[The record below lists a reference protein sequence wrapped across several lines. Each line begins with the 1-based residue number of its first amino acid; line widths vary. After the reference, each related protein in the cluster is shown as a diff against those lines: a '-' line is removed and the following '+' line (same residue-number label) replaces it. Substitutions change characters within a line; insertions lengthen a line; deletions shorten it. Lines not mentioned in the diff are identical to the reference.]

1 MNKILADD
9 ALDMLFRN
17 ARTPRAWT
25 QRPLPPG
32 LLERAYDLAKLGPTS
47 ANCSPLRIVF
57 CTSGEARQ
65 RLAGCAASGNQARIL
80 AAPGTAIFAYD
91 LEFYEYLPELFPHTD
106 ARAWFA
112 GKPPHI
118 ETTARRNATLQAAYY
133 ILAARACGLDA
144 GPMSG
149 FDNDKV
155 DAAFLAGTTFRS
167 DFICAFGYADAT
179 SLQDRH
185 PRFAFDRVCQVI

>member
-1 MNKILADD
+1 MNKVLPDD
-9 ALDMLFRN
+9 ALDMLFRD

-25 QRPLPPG
+25 DRPIPPG
-32 LLERAYDLAKLGPTS
+32 MLQQVYELAKMRPTS
-47 ANCSPLRIVF
+47 ANCSPLRVVF
-57 CTSGEARQ
+57 CTSAAARQ
-65 RLAGCAASGNQARIL
+65 RLVHCAASGNQARIH
-80 AAPGTAIFAYD
+80 AAPATAIFAYD
-91 LEFYEYLPELFPHTD
+91 LEFFEHLPELFPHTD

-167 DFICAFGYADAT
+167 DFICGLGYADAT
-179 SLQDRH
+179 GLNERH
-185 PRFAFDRVCQVI
+185 PRLPFDRACRVI